1 MGGSRSFRGFDVL
14 NFVGEGPESDEEPV
28 ADLWSD
34 EESDDDDDEEDE
46 DDDDDNNGESEDE
59 VVDFER
65 FLFLSTT
72 RELSR
77 VNV

>member
-1 MGGSRSFRGFDVL
+1 MGGSRSLRGFDVL
-14 NFVGEGPESDEEPV
+14 NFVGEGPESDEEPA
-28 ADLWSD
+28 ADD
-34 EESDDDDDEEDE
+34 EDDDDEEDE
-46 DDDDDNNGESEDE
+46 DDDDDENEDESE
-59 VVDFER
+59 VVDSER